1 MISIALQEMHL
12 NKVVI
17 TSVFFEWLA
26 SLVERF
32 SAFVVA
38 TLVFVRPGLSALLPA
53 LVSAVALPIITLVL
67 VLPRFSTLF
76 IERLSSLMSSL
87 VSSLVSSPVSSLVS
101 S

>member
-38 TLVFVRPGLSALLPA
+38 TLVFVLPGLSALLA
-53 LVSAVALPIITLVL
+53 
-67 VLPRFSTLF
+67 
-76 IERLSSLMSSL
+76 E
-87 VSSLVSSPVSSLVS
+87 
-101 S
+101 